1 MNYYQDED
9 TITIKNIIEGIFGGI
24 AFIGLFY
31 GLILLGSAWEDHQRC
46 LNGAT
51 EYCIPEDK

>member
-9 TITIKNIIEGIFGGI
+9 EDKITIKDIIGGMAFVGI
-24 AFIGLFY
+24 FY
-31 GLILLGSAWEDHQRC
+31 GLILIGSAWEDHQRC

>member
-9 TITIKNIIEGIFGGI
+9 KITIKDIIGGIFGGM
-24 AFIGLFY
+24 AFVVIFY
-31 GLILLGSAWEDHQRC
+31 ILILLGSAWEDHQRC
-46 LNGAT
+46 LNWAT